1 MQSSK
6 EHSVTLT
13 GLVVHLLRQSFTPGA
28 QLHLDQDAL
37 ALWLAALRNAVT
49 LDGVNGASGYI
60 ELFPLV
66 ISLLSENLD
75 LLGSISEIVESY
87 ILVDVTRVLS
97 VSQRR
102 CNVLPQD

>member
-13 GLVVHLLRQSFTPGA
+13 GLVVHLLRQSFTTGA

-49 LDGVNGASGYI
+49 LDGVNGAPGYI

-97 VSQRR
+97 VRGR
-102 CNVLPQD
+102 TIGM